1 MFSCGYC
8 EIFKNSCFKERLRTS
23 ANGCFSENHSSK
35 RTKNVEFQTD
45 NVLLLLSNPGTY
57 LVSKLLSVVLVSK

>member
-1 MFSCGYC
+1 MKFLRTAVL
-8 EIFKNSCFKERLRTS
+8 KNVCERLRTVAS
-23 ANGCFSENHSSK
+23 LRIIVVNAQ
-35 RTKNVEFQTD
+35 KNVEFQTD

>member
-8 EIFKNSCFKERLRTS
+8 EIFKNSCFKEHLRTVAS
-23 ANGCFSENHSSK
+23 LRIIVVEP
-35 RTKNVEFQTD
+35 TKNVEFQTD

>member
-8 EIFKNSCFKERLRTS
+8 EIFNNSSFKEHLRTVAS
-23 ANGCFSENHSSK
+23 VRIIVAE

-45 NVLLLLSNPGTY
+45 TVLLLISNPGTY
-57 LVSKLLSVVLVSK
+57 LVSKLLSVVLISK